1 MCLQYKP
8 SRWWFDFPLLYNKIL
23 FAVLCV
29 LMDSDAQAWNL
40 LFTLAALTTATLVLV
55 VVDKPFR
62 DPDRLEWEGITF
74 ADKLMIVSQLAQLV
88 NYLVAAVCLR
98 SKERRLAEGSFGA
111 SEEVELF
118 AAVVGFALVG
128 VQAAGMIYAYRS
140 ERTAKEESSEVT
152 TMKFENPVGEAEEE
166 GQLPETPPAG
176 VTRGHFCPE
185 CGAQY
190 AKETKFCP
198 ECGAHNDKFQ

>member
-1 MCLQYKP
+1 MQYKP

-40 LFTLAALTTATLVLV
+40 LYTLAVLTTATLVLV

-62 DPDRLEWEGITF
+62 DPDRVEFEGITL
-74 ADKLMIVSQLAQLV
+74 ADKLMIVSQVAQLA

-98 SKERRLAEGSFGA
+98 SKGSRLAEGSFGA

-118 AAVVGFALVG
+118 AAVAGFALVA
-128 VQAAGMIYAYRS
+128 VQAAGMIYAYRY
-140 ERTAKEESSEVT
+140 ERTAEEELSEVN
-152 TMKFENPVGEAEEE
+152 TMEECENPLGESEAEEE
-166 GQLPETPPAG
+166 EPLPET
-176 VTRGHFCPE
+176 VVEKC
-185 CGAQY
+185 Q
-190 AKETKFCP
+190 
-198 ECGAHNDKFQ
+198 

>member
-1 MCLQYKP
+1 MRVQYKP
-8 SRWWFDFPLLYNKIL
+8 SRWWFDFALLYNKIL

-40 LFTLAALTTATLVLV
+40 LYTLTALTTATLVLV

-62 DPDRLEWEGITF
+62 DPDRVEWEGITL

-98 SKERRLAEGSFGA
+98 SKESRLAEGSFGA

-118 AAVVGFALVG
+118 AAVAGFTLVA
-128 VQAAGMIYAYRS
+128 VQAAGMIYAYRH
-140 ERTAKEESSEVT
+140 ERAKDTSTGTEREGEQGAAEAG
-152 TMKFENPVGEAEEE
+152 KGEIEFENPV
-166 GQLPETPPAG
+166 
-176 VTRGHFCPE
+176 VTDG
-185 CGAQY
+185 
-190 AKETKFCP
+190 
-198 ECGAHNDKFQ
+198 

>member
-62 DPDRLEWEGITF
+62 DPDRLEWEGITL
-74 ADKLMIVSQLAQLV
+74 ADKLMIVSQVAQLV

-98 SKERRLAEGSFGA
+98 SKGSRLAEGSFGA
-111 SEEVELF
+111 SEEVELL
-118 AAVVGFALVG
+118 AAVVGFALVA
-128 VQAAGMIYAYRS
+128 VQAAGMICAYRQ
-140 ERTAKEESSEVT
+140 ERAKDTGTGTEREVEWAEAET
-152 TMKFENPVGEAEEE
+152 EFENPLGEAEEE
-166 GQLPETPPAG
+166 GPLPDT
-176 VTRGHFCPE
+176 
-185 CGAQY
+185 
-190 AKETKFCP
+190 
-198 ECGAHNDKFQ
+198 

>member
-1 MCLQYKP
+1 MRVQYKP

-55 VVDKPFR
+55 AVDKPFR
-62 DPDRLEWEGITF
+62 DPDRVEWEGITL
-74 ADKLMIVSQLAQLV
+74 ADKLMILSQVAQLA

-98 SKERRLAEGSFGA
+98 SKESRLAEGSFGA
-111 SEEVELF
+111 GEEVELF

-128 VQAAGMIYAYRS
+128 VQAAGMIYAYRH
-140 ERTAKEESSEVT
+140 ERAKETSTGTAEREGEIE
-152 TMKFENPVGEAEEE
+152 FENPVAVDG
-166 GQLPETPPAG
+166 
-176 VTRGHFCPE
+176 
-185 CGAQY
+185 
-190 AKETKFCP
+190 
-198 ECGAHNDKFQ
+198 